1 MRAIPVLRR
10 VPLVAAIFLA
20 ACALP
25 GRVRPVDV
33 TPDLAG
39 AWEFDID
46 VGKDTTHGA
55 FALERKAEGYTG
67 ELTTNRGTNRLP
79 IRSLTLVRDSVAMIV
94 DSPNGTVTFLG
105 RLETGACGMAGTVL
119 YHNGARY
126 PMVVRRR

>member
-1 MRAIPVLRR
+1 MTAIGR
-10 VPLVAAIFLA
+10 VRLVAALLLA

-25 GRVRPVDV
+25 ARVRPVDV

-55 FALERKAEGYTG
+55 FALERKADGYTG
-67 ELTTNRGTNRLP
+67 ELTTNRGPNRLP
-79 IRSLTLVRDSVAMIV
+79 IRSLTLVRDSVAMV
-94 DSPNGTVTFLG
+94 VESPNGTVTFLG
-105 RLETGACGMAGTVL
+105 RLEAGARGMAGTVL